1 MGKIVK
7 LIRFDWAIKNILRDK
22 SNFVILEGFISELL
36 KETIKI
42 IEILE
47 SELNQENSG
56 DKFNRVDLLVKLKS
70 GEFVIIEIQNQDEYD
85 YLHRILYGA
94 SKVITE
100 HMKIGTAYA
109 KVKKVI
115 SVSIVYFDLGHG
127 IDYVYHGKTAF
138 KGIHTNDNLELS
150 EEQKT
155 MFKKE
160 EPYEI
165 FPEYYILKI
174 NKFDEITKDGL
185 DEWVY
190 FLKTDEIMENFKAK
204 GLIEAKEK
212 LDVLRMSKEE
222 RAIYESYLEDL
233 HLKASLADTQ
243 KFKLEKVKKDGK
255 IEMAKLMLL
264 ADEPMEKIIRYT
276 GLSKD
281 EVEKIIKELPHH

>member
-1 MGKIVK
+1 M
-7 LIRFDWAIKNILRDK
+7 
-22 SNFVILEGFISELL
+22 
-36 KETIKI
+36 
-42 IEILE
+42 
-47 SELNQENSG
+47 
-56 DKFNRVDLLVKLKS
+56 LVKLKS
-70 GEFVIIEIQNQDEYD
+70 GEFVVIEIQNQDEYD

-150 EEQKT
+150 EEQKN

-174 NKFDEITKDGL
+174 NKFDDITKDGL
-185 DEWVY
+185 DEWY
-190 FLKTDEIMENFKAK
+190 NEPT
-204 GLIEAKEK
+204 K
-212 LDVLRMSKEE
+212 LDTKN
-222 RAIYESYLEDL
+222 
-233 HLKASLADTQ
+233 
-243 KFKLEKVKKDGK
+243 
-255 IEMAKLMLL
+255 
-264 ADEPMEKIIRYT
+264 
-276 GLSKD
+276 
-281 EVEKIIKELPHH
+281 